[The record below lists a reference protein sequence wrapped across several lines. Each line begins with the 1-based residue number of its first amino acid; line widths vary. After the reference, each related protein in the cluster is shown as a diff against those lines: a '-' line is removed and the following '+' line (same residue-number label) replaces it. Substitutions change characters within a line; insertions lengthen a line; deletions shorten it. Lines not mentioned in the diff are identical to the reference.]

1 MGASINSG
9 LAKQKGFGMKSNVN
23 ESRDAGDS
31 ANDDD
36 KEMLNNMFSE
46 RMVAS

>member
-1 MGASINSG
+1 MGASKSSG
-9 LAKQKGFGMKSNVN
+9 VAQKQRFGMKRNINASG
-23 ESRDAGDS
+23 DAGDS
-31 ANDDD
+31 SDDDD